1 MIFLY
6 EKPSTSHYGVGA
18 RRAAAA
24 QAALHLAK
32 AALQAKTAGAVAAP
46 AVTVPKTN
54 PAAE

>member
-1 MIFLY
+1 VIFLY
-6 EKPSTSHYGVGA
+6 EKPSTIHYGVGA